1 MKAEPHYHARSEVL
15 IAAPCLA
22 RLPSCEEELQEL
34 MHQIDIMVSRRK
46 QEWERHSQALQA
58 CLDAREQ
65 ELLHTRAALDH
76 KHQEVATLQCHI
88 KEMKSSNKMLVQKYE
103 ERLNTLQSELHKLK
117 GSYEKLQRHH
127 MKQAQEATNEENSSF
142 ESSRLS
148 RKLEDLQAKSKEWEK
163 QSTLHQKELAILE
176 SQRRSL
182 AEKCEYFQRTCHSY
196 EGQLCSEWK
205 KQRTCERTQQRRE
218 SEAAHVRDS
227 AEQRHEEEVNSSERE
242 QQGEIQHL
250 QQSLIQHQ
258 KTGEELKAELK
269 ARDDLLQ
276 TAELQEKQWRGEVA
290 RLQERLSMQE
300 SAIRMEEQ
308 SCRNLMATEM
318 LSLKV
323 VLDSVQQQLK
333 ASQQKEKILRT
344 EITRLQAG
352 VEPSCSHCMQ
362 LKGSLSVVG
371 ENEQCR
377 LKAAGEN
384 KDNETV
390 KLKGILEK
398 LKVSQSTQ
406 AEASRDEIS
415 RLTAQLRDTEIA
427 RAAAIQRATL
437 LQNELRKLKGKAAEH
452 QVAKIQLEAVGLENK
467 YLKELITETE
477 SRSTSVSTLEEIV
490 GDAPSTVIIGDY
502 KGILNHE
509 DEELHQTERNSYSW
523 ETTQRNLQS
532 PEQEDRPTRD
542 MAEERASKLV
552 NRLPTSASLPCLHD
566 NSLIEEEL
574 PHAGMSKNVSDLLD
588 SKEDIM
594 LQESFESELFLEEEE
609 RRSKALELLFD
620 SYIDQLHHDTWKTLQ
635 KYSVAKRI

>member
-1 MKAEPHYHARSEVL
+1 MQHLEDGIPQQIHAG
-15 IAAPCLA
+15 
-22 RLPSCEEELQEL
+22 LPSCEEELQEL

-65 ELLHTRAALDH
+65 ELLHARAALDH

-88 KEMKSSNKMLVQKYE
+88 KEMKNSNKELVQKYE

-117 GSYEKLQRHH
+117 VSYEKLQRHH
-127 MKQAQEATNEENSSF
+127 MKQAQEATNEEDSTF

-182 AEKCEYFQRTCHSY
+182 AEKCEYFQN
-196 EGQLCSEWK
+196 W
-205 KQRTCERTQQRRE
+205 
-218 SEAAHVRDS
+218 DS
-227 AEQRHEEEVNSSERE
+227 AEQRHEEEVNSAERE

-258 KTGEELKAELK
+258 NKSACRANLPLMRWELREKKSKGFPVWVQKTGEELKAELK
-269 ARDDLLQ
+269 VRDDLLQ

-290 RLQERLSMQE
+290 RLQEQLSMQE
-300 SAIRMEEQ
+300 SAIRCCRMEEQ

-352 VEPSCSHCMQ
+352 AEPSCSHCMQ
-362 LKGSLSVVG
+362 LKGSSSVVR
-371 ENEQCR
+371 ENVQWQ

-384 KDNETV
+384 KDNEIV

-398 LKVSQSTQ
+398 LEVSQNTQ

-415 RLTAQLRDTEIA
+415 RLTAQLRDTESA
-427 RAAAIQRATL
+427 RASAIQRATL
-437 LQNELRKLKGKAAEH
+437 LQNELRKIKGKAAEH
-452 QVAKIQLEAVGLENK
+452 QVAKIQLEAVSLENK
-467 YLKELITETE
+467 YLKELITE
-477 SRSTSVSTLEEIV
+477 
-490 GDAPSTVIIGDY
+490 
-502 KGILNHE
+502 
-509 DEELHQTERNSYSW
+509 
-523 ETTQRNLQS
+523 
-532 PEQEDRPTRD
+532 
-542 MAEERASKLV
+542 
-552 NRLPTSASLPCLHD
+552 
-566 NSLIEEEL
+566 
-574 PHAGMSKNVSDLLD
+574 
-588 SKEDIM
+588 KE
-594 LQESFESELFLEEEE
+594 
-609 RRSKALELLFD
+609 
-620 SYIDQLHHDTWKTLQ
+620 
-635 KYSVAKRI
+635 

>member
-1 MKAEPHYHARSEVL
+1 MQHLEDGIPQQIHAG
-15 IAAPCLA
+15 
-22 RLPSCEEELQEL
+22 LPSCEEELQEL

-65 ELLHTRAALDH
+65 ELLHARAALDH

-88 KEMKSSNKMLVQKYE
+88 KEMKNSNKELVQKYE

-117 GSYEKLQRHH
+117 VSYEKLQRHH
-127 MKQAQEATNEENSSF
+127 MKQAQEATNEEDSTF

-205 KQRTCERTQQRRE
+205 KQRTCERTQRRRE

-227 AEQRHEEEVNSSERE
+227 AEQRHEEEVNSAERE

-269 ARDDLLQ
+269 VRDDLLQ

-290 RLQERLSMQE
+290 RLQEQLSMQE

-352 VEPSCSHCMQ
+352 AEPSCSHCMQ
-362 LKGSLSVVG
+362 LKGSSSVVR
-371 ENEQCR
+371 ENVQWQ

-384 KDNETV
+384 KDNEIV

-398 LKVSQSTQ
+398 LEVSQNTQ

-415 RLTAQLRDTEIA
+415 RLTAQLRDTESA

-437 LQNELRKLKGKAAEH
+437 LQNELRKIKGKAAEH
-452 QVAKIQLEAVGLENK
+452 Q
-467 YLKELITETE
+467 
-477 SRSTSVSTLEEIV
+477 STLEEIV
-490 GDAPSTVIIGDY
+490 GDATSTVIIGDY

-509 DEELHQTERNSYSW
+509 EEELHQTERNSYSW

-588 SKEDIM
+588 SKEDIV
-594 LQESFESELFLEEEE
+594 LQESFEAELFLEEEE
-609 RRSKALELLFD
+609 RRSKAVELLFD